1 MNLFFRCLGWG
12 ALAGLMWVSS
22 ERAFAT
28 AKDAKGAKDTHKVS
42 SRYTSALPPAVSQAL
57 AHAGVPRGA
66 TSFEVKAIDGDV
78 APRLSHRSTAD
89 MNPASVMKL
98 VTTFSALDILGPD
111 FTWKTGFYTDG
122 TLGKGVLNGNLI
134 IKGGGDPKWVLERI
148 EENFRTLQVLGV
160 QRITGDIVLDNSVFD
175 LPAHNPA
182 EFDGDP
188 LRNYNSAPDGLLVN
202 FKALILKFVPDPQ
215 TQTIRV
221 LSEPPMADVTID
233 TQVVATT
240 DVCGDWRSGLRA
252 DFSNPNKVQFNGSYS
267 ARCGENIWPVAYVE
281 PASYA
286 IRVIKAMH
294 KASGGVLDGK
304 VRYGALPRTAL
315 LLWQAPSLPLSQ
327 IIADVNKFSN
337 NVMAQQVFLTLSAQY
352 STFNTSLH
360 FPGAPRTGNFTR
372 SAAAVQNWWRDRFGR
387 TVKAPTLDNGSGLS
401 RSERITAQSLSE
413 LLKLAAKHQNADVFI
428 NSLSIAGVDGT
439 AVNMA
444 KRGIAVNAIGNAQLK
459 TGTLRD
465 VASVAG
471 YAIGKSGKRYS
482 VVGLINHANAAT
494 ARSALD
500 ALVEWAV
507 VDD

>member
-1 MNLFFRCLGWG
+1 
-12 ALAGLMWVSS
+12 
-22 ERAFAT
+22 
-28 AKDAKGAKDTHKVS
+28 
-42 SRYTSALPPAVSQAL
+42 
-57 AHAGVPRGA
+57 
-66 TSFEVKAIDGDV
+66 
-78 APRLSHRSTAD
+78 
-89 MNPASVMKL
+89 
-98 VTTFSALDILGPD
+98 
-111 FTWKTGFYTDG
+111 
-122 TLGKGVLNGNLI
+122 
-134 IKGGGDPKWVLERI
+134 
-148 EENFRTLQVLGV
+148 
-160 QRITGDIVLDNSVFD
+160 VLDNSVFD

-188 LRNYNSAPDGLLVN
+188 IRNYNSAPDGLLVN

-221 LSEPPMADVTID
+221 VSEPPMADVAID
-233 TQVVATT
+233 AQVTATT
-240 DVCGDWRSGLRA
+240 DSCGDWRSTLRA

-267 ARCGENIWPVAYVE
+267 VRCGENTWPVAYAE

-286 IRVIKAMH
+286 TRVVKAMH

-304 VRYGALPRTAL
+304 VRYGVLPRTAL

-360 FPGAPRTGNFTR
+360 LPGTPRTGNFVR
-372 SAAAVQNWWRDRFGR
+372 SATTVQNWWRERFGR

-401 RSERITAQSLSE
+401 RTERITAQSLSE
-413 LLKLAAKHQNADVFI
+413 LLKLAARHQSAEVFT

-444 KRGIAVNAIGNAQLK
+444 KRGIAVNAIGNAQIK

-465 VASVAG
+465 VAAVAG
-471 YAIGKSGKRYS
+471 YTTGKSGKRYS
-482 VVGLINHANAAT
+482 VVGLINHPNAGA
-494 ARSALD
+494 ARPALD

-507 VDD
+507 LDD

>member
-12 ALAGLMWVSS
+12 TLVSLMLVSNES
-22 ERAFAT
+22 AFAT
-28 AKDAKGAKDTHKVS
+28 AKGAAKVNLKAITL
-42 SRYTSALPPAVSQAL
+42 LPPAVSQAL
-57 AHAGVPRGA
+57 ARAGVPRDA
-66 TSFEVKAIDGDV
+66 TSFEVRALDGD
-78 APRLSHRSTAD
+78 ANPRLSYHSTAD

-122 TLGKGVLNGNLI
+122 ILSKGVLTGNLI

-148 EENFRTLQVLGV
+148 EENFKTLQTLGV
-160 QRITGDIVLDNSVFD
+160 QRITGDIVLDNSVFE
-175 LPAHNPA
+175 LPDKNSAD
-182 EFDGDP
+182 FDGEP
-188 LRNYNSAPDGLLVN
+188 MRPYNSAPDGLLVN

-221 LSEPPMADVTID
+221 LSEPPMADVAVD
-233 TQVVATT
+233 SQVTATT
-240 DVCGDWRSGLRA
+240 DSCGDWRSGLRA
-252 DFSNPNKVQFNGSYS
+252 DFSNPNKVHFSGSYS
-267 ARCGENIWPVAYVE
+267 VRCGENTWPVAYIE

-286 IRVIKAMH
+286 VRVVKAMH
-294 KASGGVLDGK
+294 KASGGVLEGK
-304 VRYGALPRTAL
+304 VRYGNMPRTAL

-327 IIADVNKFSN
+327 IIADVNKYSN

-360 FPGAPRTGNFTR
+360 LPGAPRTGNFAR
-372 SAAAVQNWWRDRFGR
+372 SATTVQNWWRERFGR

-401 RSERITAQSLSE
+401 RTERITAQSLSE
-413 LLKLAAKHQNADVFI
+413 LLKLAVRHQSAEVFT

-465 VASVAG
+465 VAAVAG
-471 YAIGKSGKRYS
+471 YAVGKSGKRYS
-482 VVGLINHANAAT
+482 VVGLINHPNAGA
-494 ARSALD
+494 ARPALD

-507 VDD
+507 IDE

>member
-12 ALAGLMWVSS
+12 TLVSLMLVSNES
-22 ERAFAT
+22 AFA
-28 AKDAKGAKDTHKVS
+28 AAKGAAKVNLKAI
-42 SRYTSALPPAVSQAL
+42 TLLPPAVSQAL
-57 AHAGVPRGA
+57 GRAGVPRDA
-66 TSFEVKAIDGDV
+66 TSFEVRALDGD
-78 APRLSHRSTAD
+78 ATPRLSYHSTAD

-98 VTTFSALDILGPD
+98 VTTFSALDILGPN

-122 TLGKGVLNGNLI
+122 VLSKGVLTGNLI

-148 EENFRTLQVLGV
+148 EENFKTLQVLGV

-188 LRNYNSAPDGLLVN
+188 TRNYNSAPDGLLVN
-202 FKALILKFVPDPQ
+202 FKALILKFAPDPQ

-221 LSEPPMADVTID
+221 ASEPPMADVAVD
-233 TQVVATT
+233 TQVSATT
-240 DVCGDWRSGLRA
+240 DGCGDWRSALRA
-252 DFSNPNKVQFNGSYS
+252 DFSNPNKVQFSGSYS
-267 ARCGENIWPVAYVE
+267 VRCGENTWPVAYIE

-286 IRVIKAMH
+286 IRVVKAMH

-304 VRYGALPRTAL
+304 VRYGSMPRMAL

-327 IIADVNKFSN
+327 IIADVNKYSN
-337 NVMAQQVFLTLSAQY
+337 NVMAQQVFLTLSSQY
-352 STFNTSLH
+352 STFNSSLH
-360 FPGAPRTGNFTR
+360 LPGAPRTGNFVR
-372 SAAAVQNWWRDRFGR
+372 SATTVQNWWRERFGR
-387 TVKAPTLDNGSGLS
+387 TVKAPILDNGSGLS
-401 RSERITAQSLSE
+401 RKERITAQSLSE
-413 LLKLAAKHQNADVFI
+413 LLRLAASSANNDVFI
-428 NSLSIAGVDGT
+428 NSLSVAGVDGT
-439 AVNMA
+439 AANMA

-465 VASVAG
+465 VAAVAG

-482 VVGLINHANAAT
+482 VVGLINHPNASA
-494 ARSALD
+494 ARPALD

-507 VDD
+507 LDE

>member
-1 MNLFFRCLGWG
+1 MNVFFRWRGLCGLLGLIWFYQLAQAATETSAPLPPVLVK
-12 ALAGLMWVSS
+12 ALA
-22 ERAFAT
+22 R
-28 AKDAKGAKDTHKVS
+28 
-42 SRYTSALPPAVSQAL
+42 
-57 AHAGVPRGA
+57 AGVPRDA
-66 TSFEVKAIDGDV
+66 VSFEVRALANDA
-78 APRLSHRSTAD
+78 APRLSHRATA
-89 MNPASVMKL
+89 VMKL

-111 FTWKTGFYTDG
+111 FTWKTSFYTDG
-122 TLGKGVLNGNLI
+122 TLSKGVLTGNLI

-148 EENFRTLQVLGV
+148 EENFKTLQTLGV

-188 LRNYNSAPDGLLVN
+188 IRNYNSAPDGLLVN

-221 LSEPPMADVTID
+221 VSEPPMADVAID
-233 TQVVATT
+233 AQVTATT
-240 DVCGDWRSGLRA
+240 DSCGDWRSTLRA

-267 ARCGENIWPVAYVE
+267 VRCGENTWPVAYAE

-286 IRVIKAMH
+286 TRVVKAMH

-304 VRYGALPRTAL
+304 VRYGVLPRTAL

-360 FPGAPRTGNFTR
+360 LPGTPRTGNFAR
-372 SAAAVQNWWRDRFGR
+372 SATTVQNWWRERFGR

-401 RSERITAQSLSE
+401 RTERITAQSLSE
-413 LLKLAAKHQNADVFI
+413 LLKLAARHQSAEVFT

-465 VASVAG
+465 VAAVAG
-471 YAIGKSGKRYS
+471 YATGKSGKRYS
-482 VVGLINHANAAT
+482 VVGLINHPNAGA
-494 ARSALD
+494 ARPALD

-507 VDD
+507 LDD

>member
-1 MNLFFRCLGWG
+1 MNVFFRWRGLCGLLGLFWLHQ
-12 ALAGLMWVSS
+12 LA
-22 ERAFAT
+22 AAAT
-28 AKDAKGAKDTHKVS
+28 G
-42 SRYTSALPPAVSQAL
+42 TSAQLPTMVAQAL
-57 AHAGVPRGA
+57 ARAGVPREA
-66 TSFEVKAIDGDV
+66 VSFEVRAV
-78 APRLSHRSTAD
+78 SSNAAPRLSYKAGAA

-98 VTTFSALDILGPD
+98 VTTYSALDILGAD

-122 TLGKGVLNGNLI
+122 SLSKGVLNGNLI

-148 EENFRTLQVLGV
+148 EENFKTLQALGV

-188 LRNYNSAPDGLLVN
+188 IRNYNSAPDGLLVN

-221 LSEPPMADVTID
+221 VSEPPMADVAID
-233 TQVVATT
+233 AQVTATT
-240 DVCGDWRSGLRA
+240 DGCGDWRSTLRA

-267 ARCGENIWPVAYVE
+267 VRCGENTWPVAYAE

-286 IRVIKAMH
+286 TRVVKAMH

-304 VRYGALPRTAL
+304 VRYGVLPRTAL

-337 NVMAQQVFLTLSAQY
+337 NVMAQQVFLTLSAQA
-352 STFNTSLH
+352 SPFNTSLNL
-360 FPGAPRTGNFTR
+360 PGKPRTGSFER
-372 SAAAVQNWWRDRFGR
+372 SRETVQHWWRERMGLR
-387 TVKAPTLDNGSGLS
+387 AKAPTLDNGSGLS
-401 RSERITAQSLSE
+401 RSERISTQALGE
-413 LLKLAAKHQNADVFI
+413 LLRLASKHPSAEVFA
-428 NSLSIAGVDGT
+428 NSLSVAGVDGT
-439 AVNMA
+439 AANMV

-465 VASVAG
+465 VVAVAG
-471 YAIGKSGKRYS
+471 YASGKNGQRYS
-482 VVGLINHANAAT
+482 VVGIVNHANAGA
-494 ARSALD
+494 ARPALD

-507 VDD
+507 NDE